1 MRKLNLGLYR
11 NIVYSKGQFI
21 SILLIV
27 VVGLFVFTAMT
38 NASANLET
46 SLLTYYEETS
56 FADLYVQ
63 VMKIPANE
71 IHKFE
76 KEQAIEAIEGRNIFE
91 VPFITDDDSEKVNV
105 RIISVKESKNQV
117 NQLYLHNGNRKINGK
132 EVLVLQQFAQARFIE
147 VGDEVTL
154 QISGQKLTF
163 NVGGIVSSPEYTYLM
178 ENEQS
183 LMPNPEKFGVIYIE
197 EDYLAQ
203 ITNMK
208 GQYNDIILKVSENK
222 DLEKIE
228 DKINETWDRFG
239 VKRIIHKEDQLSNS
253 VMQEEISG
261 LKQTSKTLPFIFLIG
276 AAAVLAAMMSRMVK
290 NDRLTI
296 GILKALGYTN
306 LQVLFHYTKYAIIIG
321 IVGGVLGTV
330 LGTLLSGFMTKMYLQ
345 FFYIP
350 MLTVRIYL
358 VNIIVSVI
366 MSIMICFI
374 AGYLG
379 AKKVLKI
386 SPAESMRPEPPK
398 QGNRIL
404 LEKATFIWRKISFT
418 WKIVLRNIFRE
429 KRKFILISLGAAF
442 TLAMMISV
450 FWMNDIFNT
459 LFNIHYG
466 KFMQMDYTI
475 NFTRPLSKNVLKDLD
490 QLIETDVLEGK
501 MEFPFELKHG
511 RNAKI
516 VNIIGLEENT
526 EVYHFTDKYNNV
538 IPLPEEGILLSSNL
552 ADALGVKIGDKILI
566 HNYIPGRDDVYIKV
580 KGIIK
585 QSLGINGYMNLDY
598 MESKLIDDGA
608 INGAYVKTDKNIITP
623 LQDVKNISSI
633 QSQNELKAIFYE
645 FIDLMV
651 VSIVFMLMFSGL
663 LGFVII
669 YSMTTMSINERQ
681 MEFSSLRVLGFTKRE
696 IFGIILKE
704 NFVMSLIGVIIGI
717 PMGFSFANSI
727 GKSFSSDLYTL
738 NDPINV
744 KQIILGIIV
753 TAFFLTLAQLVTFR
767 KIKNLNFLEALK
779 SRTT

>member
-63 VMKIPANE
+63 VMKIPSNE

-117 NQLYLHNGNRKINGK
+117 NQLYLHNGTRKINGK

-208 GQYNDIILKVSENK
+208 GQYNDVILKVSENT

-538 IPLPEEGILLSSNL
+538 ISLPKEGILLSSNL

-598 MESKLIDDGA
+598 MESELIDDGA
-608 INGAYVKTDKNIITP
+608 INGAYVKTNKNIITP

-753 TAFFLTLAQLVTFR
+753 TTFFLTLAQLVTFR